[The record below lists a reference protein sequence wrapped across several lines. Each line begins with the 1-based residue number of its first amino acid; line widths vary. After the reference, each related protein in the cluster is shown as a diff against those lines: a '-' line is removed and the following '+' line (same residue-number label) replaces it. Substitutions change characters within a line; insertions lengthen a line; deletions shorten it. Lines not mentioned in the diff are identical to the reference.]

1 MHRTRSTGVGA
12 ILLAILAIAAAPAP
26 AKDDA
31 KPATG
36 PLQVTYYY
44 LPG

>member
-1 MHRTRSTGVGA
+1 MTRRR
-12 ILLAILAIAAAPAP
+12 LLAALALIAASAAAPALAAP
-26 AKDDA
+26 AA
-31 KPATG
+31 GKPQ